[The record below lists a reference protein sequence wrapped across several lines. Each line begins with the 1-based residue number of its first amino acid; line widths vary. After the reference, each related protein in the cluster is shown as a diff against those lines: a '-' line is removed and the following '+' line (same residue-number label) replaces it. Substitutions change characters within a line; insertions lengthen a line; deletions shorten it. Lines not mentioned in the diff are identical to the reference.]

1 MDDLSFDTWT
11 IIFPLGYHGLVTLTK
26 RKVGLYTFLIDVYDN
41 LKFLMF
47 KT

>member
-11 IIFPLGYHGLVTLTK
+11 IIFPLGYHSLVTLTK